1 MVCGTPVPCG
11 TALTLEVGEP
21 IGTAL
26 MLGCATLGCEV
37 FETIWYPASDTSPP
51 TMPAITKPRLIISP
65 SSDAKGRPLRTAL
78 LNFERTR
85 EWTTPRLRPHPPLPG
100 QSPVPWHRDRGPRTQ

>member
-1 MVCGTPVPCG
+1 MVCGTAVPCG

-51 TMPAITKPRLIISP
+51 TMPAINKPRNPQAPIDHLTILRRKRAALANRPPEFRTHARVDYSSASSP
-65 SSDAKGRPLRTAL
+65 PAIT
-78 LNFERTR
+78 
-85 EWTTPRLRPHPPLPG
+85 
-100 QSPVPWHRDRGPRTQ
+100 GP